1 MAKSI
6 ELREKRA
13 NLIEQAREV
22 WNRQENESRELTQE
36 ERNHYDK
43 LMKEVD
49 SLKERID
56 EEERLENLEAGLEK
70 SVNEPVAR
78 SQQVGETPEDN
89 EEEKYRN
96 AFWKAVRYG
105 KSELESDERKLINQR
120 SLNIGTDAEGGY
132 TVPDEF
138 ERQLIDT
145 LADEV
150 VMRSLATVRQ
160 SGSGDRQIPV
170 ISDHG
175 TAAWLDEEAAYSES
189 DITYDQKLI
198 GAHKLGRII
207 KVSEEFLQDSYMNV
221 ADHIRQVFGRTFG
234 EAEENAFVQ
243 GNGTGKPEGVLEGAE
258 KGLDAA
264 ATDAITSL
272 ELIELYHS
280 LRRPYR
286 PRAAWLASDNAI
298 KAIRELKDSNDQ
310 FIWQPGLQGG
320 EPDRILGRPVYVSD
334 EMPDLGA
341 SNKPIA
347 FGDYSN
353 YWIMDRRG
361 VTMQRLNELY
371 AENGQVGF
379 RMRKR
384 TDGKLVLPESVKYIL
399 MDDGT

>member
-1 MAKSI
+1 MTKSI
-6 ELREKRA
+6 EIREKRA

-22 WNRQENESRELTQE
+22 WNRQDKEDRKLTQE

-56 EEERLENLEAGLEK
+56 EEERLENLESGLEK
-70 SVNEPVAR
+70 SINEPVAR
-78 SQQVGETPEDN
+78 TQQVGETPEDN

-150 VMRSLATVRQ
+150 VMRSIATVRQ

-170 ISDHG
+170 ISDNG
-175 TAAWLDEEAAYSES
+175 SASWIDEEGSYSES

-207 KVSEEFLQDSYMNV
+207 KVSEEFLQDSFMNV
-221 ADHIRQVFGRTFG
+221 ADHISDVFRRTFG
-234 EAEENAFVQ
+234 EAEEEAFIK
-243 GNGTGKPEGVLEGAE
+243 GDASGKPEGVITGGQKA
-258 KGLDAA
+258 LDAA
-264 ATDAITSL
+264 ATDEITAL
-272 ELIELYHS
+272 EIIELYHD

-286 PRAAWLASDNAI
+286 PRASFLASDDAV
-298 KAIRELKDSNDQ
+298 KAIRKLKDDNDH
-310 FIWQPGLQGG
+310 FLWQPGLQAG
-320 EPDRILGRPVYVSD
+320 EPDRLLGRPLYVSE
-334 EMPDLGA
+334 EMEELGA
-341 SNKPIA
+341 ENKPIA
-347 FGDYSN
+347 FGDFSK
-353 YWIMDRRG
+353 YWILDRRG
-361 VTMQRLNELY
+361 ITMQRLNELY

-384 TDGKLVLPESVKYIL
+384 TDGKLVLAEAVKYIE
-399 MDDGT
+399 MSSA

>member
-1 MAKSI
+1 MSKTI

-13 NLIEQAREV
+13 NLIHQAREV
-22 WNRQENESRELTQE
+22 WNRQDKENRQLTQE

-49 SLKERID
+49 QLKERID
-56 EEERLENLEAGLEK
+56 EEERLENLEGEMTR
-70 SVNEPVAR
+70 SINEPVATR
-78 SQQVGETPEDN
+78 QTTTTDNDKED
-89 EEEKYRN
+89 KAYRE

-105 KSELESDERKLINQR
+105 KSELDKEERDLINKR
-120 SLNIGTDAEGGY
+120 SLNIGTDSEGGY

-175 TAAWLDEEAAYSES
+175 SASWIDEEGTYGES

-207 KVSEEFLQDSYMNV
+207 KVSEEFLQDSFMNV
-221 ADHIRQVFGRTFG
+221 ADHIRDIFGRTFG
-234 EAEENAFVQ
+234 EAEEEAFIK
-243 GNGTGKPEGVLEGAE
+243 GDGSGKPEGIVNGGQEGVE
-258 KGLDAA
+258 AA
-264 ATDAITSL
+264 ATDDLTAL

-286 PRAAWLASDNAI
+286 PNASWLASDDAV
-298 KAIRELKDSNDQ
+298 KAIRKLKDDNDH
-310 FIWQPGLQGG
+310 FIWQPGLQAG
-320 EPDRILGRPVYVSD
+320 EPDRLLGRPLYVAENMD
-334 EMPDLGA
+334 DLGA
-341 SNKPIA
+341 ENIPVA
-347 FGDYSN
+347 FGDLSK
-353 YWIMDRRG
+353 YWILDRRG
-361 VTMQRLNELY
+361 ITMQRLNELY

-384 TDGKLVLPESVKYIL
+384 TDGKLTLAEAVKY
-399 MDDGT
+399 MKMSSS